1 MGRNK
6 IKIEKIENSKIRQ
19 VTFYKRKRGLLKKA
33 MELSLLCESKIFL
46 CIVDKVEKLT
56 IYSSEININN
66 FLGTYIQKLNQ
77 NKIQHK
83 DILSNNDVHKLY
95 KNQYKSLF
103 DTDKKL
109 NSQIEANIKI
119 ENDESLIEEAE
130 KDFNNPS
137 KSQFFSENIEF
148 DEKNYDDKIQYL
160 AFNQEQ
166 QFDSNAFFLNHNT
179 SFKQGI

>member
-46 CIVDKVEKLT
+46 CIVDKIEKLT
-56 IYSSEININN
+56 IYCSENNINH

-83 DILSNNDVHKLY
+83 DILSNCDVK
-95 KNQYKSLF
+95 
-103 DTDKKL
+103 
-109 NSQIEANIKI
+109 
-119 ENDESLIEEAE
+119 
-130 KDFNNPS
+130 
-137 KSQFFSENIEF
+137 
-148 DEKNYDDKIQYL
+148 
-160 AFNQEQ
+160 
-166 QFDSNAFFLNHNT
+166 FFLHSIKPSSISISPLSQN
-179 SFKQGI
+179 K